1 MSRVMSRVK
10 DLGQKAMA
18 VKEALD
24 QAPETVEEIRRT
36 FAETAEQLQ
45 QLKSDV
51 KDTVVEL
58 KTEPEF
64 KVAEV
69 LKELN
74 TCGDVLRRAGVEMT
88 GVDLETRPTKRLIV
102 HLQKRDPIVPATLQS
117 LLQANPDHGALRM
130 LLSSLEQV
138 EPILRSVRFDKL
150 ELGELLVVLGPVPS
164 LRVCWR
170 SKGTVAEAVQAAPQ
184 TSFFEK
190 RAAAPEVVAAQVA
203 PAAIPA
209 TPVPTLSTPLSDAAK
224 WTSAALDRF
233 KQMPSG
239 SKYGK

>member
-1 MSRVMSRVK
+1 MSRIMSRVK
-10 DLGQKAMA
+10 DLSQKALA

-51 KDTVVEL
+51 QDTVVEL

-64 KVAEV
+64 QVAEV

-74 TCGDVLRRAGVEMT
+74 TCGEVLRKAGVEMT

-170 SKGTVAEAVQAAPQ
+170 GNGMVETAQAAPQ

-190 RAAAPEVVAAQVA
+190 RAAAPEAVTIPEV
-203 PAAIPA
+203 PTPIPA
-209 TPVPTLSTPLSDAAK
+209 TSVTALSTPLAEAAK

-233 KQMPSG
+233 KKMPTG